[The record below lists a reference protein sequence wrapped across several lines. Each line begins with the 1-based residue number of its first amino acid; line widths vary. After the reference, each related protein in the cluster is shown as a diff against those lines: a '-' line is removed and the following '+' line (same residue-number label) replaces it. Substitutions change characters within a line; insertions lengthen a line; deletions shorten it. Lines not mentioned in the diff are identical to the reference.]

1 MIMLCLYYV
10 PFQVIFSDGIRP
22 GGDLAEL
29 DAWRAPT
36 GEVQSGSHRSVP
48 RRVPKKVS
56 VIPPMPIPQSNTSQ
70 TNKNQQLTTVVP
82 TLPPILNGP
91 DSIEQLHQ
99 ALVDP
104 ISPPVVFAMQSSQP
118 GVDRNLL
125 LVRVKLLH
133 LDCCVRRKCWSF
145 ATSGMRWVA
154 QDEVVVLLEQESVTT
169 TNDSVEDELL
179 PPADI
184 FYHLFSIYEEAMNKH
199 HVIINLGHT
208 VTPGTFLGINSIFSF
223 VLFCFFKKNNFY
235 TFLGS
240 TEHGGFLFFRTSFQ
254 CIQQLLL
261 PPPPYLVAVLLQR
274 WEVPWA
280 KVFPLRLL
288 LRLGAE
294 FRYYPC
300 PLFSVRKRKSVFGE
314 VGHTI
319 VNLLAVITWHNF
331 QINKILIFDFFS
343 FSHLRT

>member
-1 MIMLCLYYV
+1 MIMFSLYYV
-10 PFQVIFSDGIRP
+10 LFQVIFSDGIRP

-70 TNKNQQLTTVVP
+70 TIKNQQLTTVVP

-154 QDEVVVLLEQESVTT
+154 QDEVVVLL
-169 TNDSVEDELL
+169 
-179 PPADI
+179 
-184 FYHLFSIYEEAMNKH
+184 
-199 HVIINLGHT
+199 
-208 VTPGTFLGINSIFSF
+208 
-223 VLFCFFKKNNFY
+223 
-235 TFLGS
+235 
-240 TEHGGFLFFRTSFQ
+240 
-254 CIQQLLL
+254 
-261 PPPPYLVAVLLQR
+261 
-274 WEVPWA
+274 
-280 KVFPLRLL
+280 
-288 LRLGAE
+288 
-294 FRYYPC
+294 
-300 PLFSVRKRKSVFGE
+300 
-314 VGHTI
+314 
-319 VNLLAVITWHNF
+319 
-331 QINKILIFDFFS
+331 
-343 FSHLRT
+343 